1 MKLILGTVRIKTPV
15 CRHYFAMPTLNHHD
29 MILSK
34 KLIKNR
40 WLYANLNGI
49 LIGIAIAL
57 VINFFTVAFS
67 DQPVGFKEL
76 LISMMFSVLISLSIS
91 NIICF
96 NEYLLSKTFKRLWVA
111 IIGYYGAS
119 LIGMTVGHELS
130 HFILSRV
137 LNYEYKIGSHFSD
150 LLYSLTITV
159 IVCTILFAYETQ
171 KGRYDQKLQQQELEV
186 LKLKQLKTQ
195 AELQILQSKINPHF
209 LYNALNS
216 IASLIHQD
224 ADKAEDMTIKL
235 SRLFRYSI
243 NAPQDNFATVQDELE
258 IVNTY
263 LDIEKVRFGDRIE
276 FVVYADEHLLKEQ
289 IPRFLIQP
297 LVENSLKH
305 GLSNMAKY
313 GRLEVNISLL
323 NGKIILKVI
332 DNGTHFPEEL
342 ISGYGLQS
350 TYDKLSLLY
359 QDRYEI
365 QLNNLPIKHICISM
379 PLKA

>member
-1 MKLILGTVRIKTPV
+1 
-15 CRHYFAMPTLNHHD
+15 

-34 KLIKNR
+34 KYVKNK
-40 WLYANLNGI
+40 WLYANLNGV
-49 LIGIAIAL
+49 LVGIAIAL
-57 VINFFTVAFS
+57 VTNFFALAFS
-67 DQPVGFKEL
+67 SEPVSLRKL
-76 LISMMFSVLISLSIS
+76 LISMMFCILISLSIS

-119 LIGMTVGHELS
+119 LIGMTIGHELS
-130 HFILSRV
+130 HFLMSHILKR
-137 LNYEYKIGSHFSD
+137 EYIIGGHLHD
-150 LLYSLTITV
+150 LLYSLAITV

-171 KGRYDQKLQQQELEV
+171 KGRYDQKLQQQEIEV

-195 AELQILQSKINPHF
+195 AELQTLQSKINPHF

-216 IASLIHQD
+216 IAGLIHED

-243 NAPQDNFATVQDELE
+243 NAPQDNFATVKDELE

-263 LDIEKVRFGDRIE
+263 LDIEKVRFGDRID
-276 FVVYADEHLLKEQ
+276 FVVYAEESLLNKQ

-305 GLSNMAKY
+305 GLSNMAKN
-313 GRLEVNISLL
+313 GRLEVNISELY
-323 NGKIILKVI
+323 GKLTLKVF
-332 DNGTHFPEEL
+332 DNGLPFPEEL
-342 ISGYGLQS
+342 TSGYGLQS
-350 TYDKLSLLY
+350 TYDKLNLLY
-359 QDRYEI
+359 QNNYEI
-365 QLNNLPIKHICISM
+365 QLINSPEKHVCISM
-379 PLKA
+379 PSRTENVIA